1 MSQLRKSSSV
11 VPPSTYRRAGRQRGA
26 RGNRDAFR
34 VRADQFPYTTT
45 IETKQIYSTSQLL
58 STLTGQGVQ
67 VTKAIVGRNAFAHE
81 AGIHQDGIL
90 KDRRTYEIMAAED
103 VDPERRE
110 PLTDGPQA

>member
-1 MSQLRKSSSV
+1 M
-11 VPPSTYRRAGRQRGA
+11 
-26 RGNRDAFR
+26 
-34 VRADQFPYTTT
+34 RADQFPYTTT

-67 VTKAIVGRNAFAHE
+67 VTKAIVGRNAFAHV
-81 AGIHQDGIL
+81 AGIHQDRIL

-110 PLTDGPQA
+110 PLTDGPQARCRRTSDPTATNTCHMWNASPVLVS